1 MASNLTRQ
9 DHHILEVLG
18 WHLARTASGIAAL
31 ASLEMQSSSK
41 TAARHLTKL
50 TTLGLAEQTGTRLFP
65 TWVITDRG
73 RLALAERNGGDGGQQ
88 ADGSP
93 ARHDD
98 AEQLAHSHREP

>member
-31 ASLEMQSSSK
+31 ASLEAQASSK
-41 TAARHLTKL
+41 AAARHLTKL
-50 TTLGLAEQTGTRLFP
+50 TALGLAEQTGTRLFP

-73 RLALAERNGGDGGQQ
+73 RLDLAEGNGSQQ
-88 ADGSP
+88 AGGSP
-93 ARHDD
+93 ARQNDVGRPAD
-98 AEQLAHSHREP
+98 SHREP